1 MRRPLLSVL
10 TLLAL
15 PFASLLVGGP
25 RPASATSPGAHPS
38 ITKRDAAALRLQRRA
53 AGLVRRAGR
62 ETQAQ
67 RAECRQTP
75 RPPATFTHATPSEAL
90 RAALIVMRRPPIPAD
105 NVPEQAFSYD
115 QLTADGVYADW
126 IRLARAA
133 DAREFYVVPAQR
145 EFHPAPLSRDCL
157 RERHSRLL
165 ALLDGASAD
174 LRRAAL
180 RIEERVN
187 RRDHPPGG
195 FPDEEVV
202 TLFERG
208 QDGTLAGGTRG
219 GTLASLRAQGVLIS
233 RQLPDFS
240 SLIGLLLPDGV
251 ETIELF
257 YAQRVDRGPHRP
269 AEIYPSD
276 VRLTLPVQDNV
287 ASFRVPRETPDV
299 YPTTMI
305 WRAVDGSVVRTV
317 RDARPPQRGYGAAIA
332 SAATGGA
339 PGAAA
344 SRGGAAALGSAAAAR
359 GGGATVATASSDAA
373 AERQERR
380 STDLINAATRAM
392 QRDPACRQEL
402 SRETTFTHA
411 APSAE
416 LLGTFEL
423 LRRPAIPQDRIA
435 EDALGLRMLGAR
447 GVYLDWIR
455 MARAA
460 NGREHYL
467 VVAQDRGL
475 RDPLSRACLRER
487 HRQLMLLLDGAPPR
501 LRRMTLRDEA
511 RLNREEHPAGGFPKQ
526 EAIYHFERG
535 PDGQLA
541 GGGGGVDLDWF
552 RRHGLFGTAQDSVT
566 APQDVSAVTGFVP
579 DGVRTIEATFA
590 QRADRGRHRPAE
602 VYPSELTLT
611 VPVQDNIVSFNVA
624 RQAED
629 AFPTKMV
636 WRATDG
642 SVVRIV
648 REPR

>member
-1 MRRPLLSVL
+1 MRRPLLSILV
-10 TLLAL
+10 LLAL
-15 PFASLLVGGP
+15 PFARPFASAP
-25 RPASATSPGAHPS
+25 PPASASTSEAHPAV
-38 ITKRDAAALRLQRRA
+38 TRRDAAALRLQRRA

-62 ETQAQ
+62 ELGAE
-67 RAECRQTP
+67 RAECRQAP
-75 RPPATFTHATPSEAL
+75 RPPVTFTHETPSDAL
-90 RAALIVMRRPPIPAD
+90 RDALIVMRRAPIPAD
-105 NVPEQAFSYD
+105 AVPEQAFGPG
-115 QLTADGVYADW
+115 QLAAEGVYGDW

-133 DAREFYVVPAQR
+133 DAREFYVVPARR
-145 EFHPAPLSRDCL
+145 ENHAAPLPRDCL
-157 RERHSRLL
+157 RDRHERLL
-165 ALLDGASAD
+165 GLLDGASPE

-180 RIEERVN
+180 RIETKVN
-187 RRDHPPGG
+187 RRDHPAGG
-195 FPDEEVV
+195 FPDDEVV
-202 TLFERG
+202 TLFERS

-219 GTLASLRAQGVLIS
+219 GTLASLRSQGLLIS

-240 SLIGLLLPDGV
+240 SLVGLLLPDGV
-251 ETIELF
+251 ETIELT
-257 YAQRVDRGPHRP
+257 YSQRVDRGPHRP

-317 RDARPPQRGYGAAIA
+317 RNARPPQRRDGVAAA
-332 SAATGGA
+332 AATGGA

-344 SRGGAAALGSAAAAR
+344 SGGGVAAGGGGAAAT
-359 GGGATVATASSDAA
+359 ATSSGDAA
-373 AERQERR
+373 AERLERR
-380 STDLINAATRAM
+380 SLDLINAATRAM
-392 QRDPACRQEL
+392 QRDPACRRER
-402 SRETTFTHA
+402 SRETTFTHDP
-411 APSAE
+411 PSAE
-416 LLGTFEL
+416 LLATFEL

-435 EDALGLRMLGAR
+435 EDAPGLRLLGAR
-447 GVYLDWIR
+447 GVNIDWIR

-475 RDPLSRACLRER
+475 RDPLPRDCLRER
-487 HRQLMLLLDGAPPR
+487 HRRLVRLLDGASPR
-501 LRRMTLRDEA
+501 LRRTTLREEA
-511 RLNREEHPAGGFPKQ
+511 RLNREEHPAGGFPKR

-535 PDGQLA
+535 PDGQLG

-552 RRHGLFGTAQDSVT
+552 RRHGLFSTAQNSVT

-579 DGVRTIEATFA
+579 DGVRTIVATFA

-602 VYPSELTLT
+602 VYPSELRLT
-611 VPVQDNIVSFNVA
+611 VPVQDNIVSFDVA

-636 WRATDG
+636 WLAADG
-642 SVVRIV
+642 SVVRTV